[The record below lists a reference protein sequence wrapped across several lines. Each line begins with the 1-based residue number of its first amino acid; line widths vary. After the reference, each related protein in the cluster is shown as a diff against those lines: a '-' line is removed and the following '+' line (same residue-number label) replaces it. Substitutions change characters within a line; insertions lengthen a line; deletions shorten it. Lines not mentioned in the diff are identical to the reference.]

1 MSLDGKIRIYD
12 LARDRVPLGPDGEF
26 DDKDRKKIQA
36 EITRQV
42 LKLSPKYGQFPKT
55 ASSAIDLVAVEEIF
69 KEIDMAALILEA
81 TGQKLP
87 DGRSASS
94 ASSSRPAMRRPEAGA
109 APVLEPPKKTLKIV
123 RRIVQSVETESEED
137 KAKAEEERKQKEQ
150 KDRAE
155 AALTGRWDK
164 IDGTSSSESRSKA
177 EEESAAEVQQE
188 GQESR
193 EELKRFFDQ
202 KSKVNVQPKADYNAA
217 KQLTQVETI
226 SLKPNSGQ
234 PYRVAKP
241 TATAQGIGRKKRR
254 GPAEEEKPKKPRIK
268 REDQGSDQPK
278 EVLVTGPMTIRE
290 LAQTISVSE
299 TQVITYFF
307 MRKIIKTVND
317 MLEKDLVIQYL
328 NDNNYVVVTEGKNIL
343 EHEEL
348 METLIEDEE
357 GGNLIRRP
365 PVVTIMGHVDHG
377 KTTLLDSI
385 RAVKQKVVDTESGG
399 ITQHIR
405 AYSISTKDYDG
416 NDRRITF
423 IDTPGHEAFS
433 AMRKR
438 GAYITDIVVL
448 IVAADDGIKPQTIEC
463 IKHIKEA
470 KVPFLV
476 AVNKVDKPD
485 ANTDK
490 ALGQLAEQGIL
501 VEQYGGKT
509 VCSMISAL
517 KKQNLDDLLEKI
529 LLVADAEL
537 EDVIRSNPNR
547 SAIGTVIEAELSRAK
562 GPLATMLVQNGTLR
576 RGDHIAAG
584 SVSGRVKALYDE
596 NNALLEEAGPS
607 SPVKVLG
614 FSGVPKAGD
623 QFKVYDSAQ
632 EAKIAADE
640 IATKDLDKKRYAGLS
655 TYVSEVIEG
664 QAKELRVII
673 KSDVQ
678 GSAEAIANELCKLS
692 TGEVLVQPI
701 AVESGSI
708 TANDVSLADRTGA
721 VIIGFHVGMDVA
733 TAKLAEK
740 LSVRV
745 KSYEIIYKITEDIE
759 RAALG
764 MHEPEREEVKLGEI
778 EIRKLF
784 LINGRNIAG
793 SFVRSGKIVR
803 GEIARVIRDGVQL
816 YEGRVD
822 YLKRFKDDAKEVKEG
837 FECGLSFEKYND
849 LQEGDIVQCWT
860 VKEVIRTRL

>member
-1 MSLDGKIRIYD
+1 VSLDGKIRIYD
-12 LARDRVPLGPDGEF
+12 LARDRVPLGPNGEF
-26 DDKDRKKIQA
+26 DEKDRKKIQA

-42 LKLSPKYGQFPKT
+42 LALSNKYGQYPKT
-55 ASSAIDLVAVEEIF
+55 ASSAIDAVAVEQIF
-69 KEIDMAALILEA
+69 KEIDMNALVLEA
-81 TGQKLP
+81 TGQAMKS
-87 DGRSASS
+87 GASN
-94 ASSSRPAMRRPEAGA
+94 RPAMRRPVAAATVVEA
-109 APVLEPPKKTLKIV
+109 EPAKKALKIV
-123 RRIVQSVETESEED
+123 RRVVPQDAAAPSAEQLARE
-137 KAKAEEERKQKEQ
+137 EEERKQREAKE
-150 KDRAE
+150 RAE
-155 AALTGRWDK
+155 AALTGKWHE
-164 IDGTSSSESRSKA
+164 IDGDEP
-177 EEESAAEVQQE
+177 EQE
-188 GQESR
+188 QESNQENAQEKR
-193 EELKRFFDQ
+193 EDLKKFFDQ
-202 KSKVNVQPKADYNAA
+202 KHKPAA
-217 KQLTQVETI
+217 APAKPDFSAARQLTQVDAI
-226 SLKPNSGQ
+226 PVRAIGQ

-254 GPAEEEKPKKPRIK
+254 GPAEDDNRPKRPRERREELI
-268 REDQGSDQPK
+268 DTTPK
-278 EVLVTGPMTIRE
+278 EVLVTGPMTVRE
-290 LAQTISVSE
+290 LAQTISAPE

-317 MLEKDLVIQYL
+317 MLERDLVVQYL
-328 NDNNYVVVTEGKNIL
+328 EDNNYLVVTEGKNLL

-357 GGNLIRRP
+357 AGDLIRRP

-385 RAVKQKVVDTESGG
+385 RATKQKVVDQESGG

-405 AYSISTKDYDG
+405 AYSISTQDYDG

-448 IVAADDGIKPQTIEC
+448 IVAADDGIKPQTVEC

-490 ALGQLAEQGIL
+490 ALGQLAEHGII

-547 SAIGTVIEAELSRAK
+547 AAIGTVIEAELSRAK
-562 GPLATMLVQNGTLR
+562 GPLATMLVQNGTLK

-584 SVSGRVKALYDE
+584 AVSGRVKALYDE
-596 NNALLEEAGPS
+596 NNNLLEAAGPS
-607 SPVKVLG
+607 TPVKVLG

-623 QFKVYDSAQ
+623 QFKVYGSAQ
-632 EAKIAADE
+632 EAKQAADE
-640 IATKDLDKKRYAGLS
+640 VAHKELEKKRYAGLAS
-655 TYVSEVIEG
+655 YVSEIQEG
-664 QAKELRVII
+664 QAKELRIII
-673 KSDVQ
+673 KADVQ
-678 GSAEAIANELCKLS
+678 GSAEAIASEVCKLS
-692 TGEVLVQPI
+692 TEEVLVQPI

-708 TANDVSLADRTGA
+708 TANDVMTADRTGA
-721 VIIGFHVGMDVA
+721 VIIGFHMGMDLA

-740 LSVRV
+740 LGVKV

-764 MHEPEREEVKLGEI
+764 MHEPDREEVKLGEI
-778 EIRKLF
+778 EVRKLF
-784 LINGRNIAG
+784 TVNGRKIAG
-793 SFVRSGKIVR
+793 SFVKSGKIVR
-803 GEIARVIRDGVQL
+803 GEIARVLRGGTQL
-816 YEGRVD
+816 YEGKVD
-822 YLKRFKDDAKEVKEG
+822 YLKRFKDDAREVKEG
-837 FECGLSFEKYND
+837 YECGLSFEKYND
-849 LQEGDIVQCWT
+849 LEEGDVIQCWT
-860 VKEVIRTRL
+860 VKEVIRAKL

>member
-1 MSLDGKIRIYD
+1 MVS
-12 LARDRVPLGPDGEF
+12 
-26 DDKDRKKIQA
+26 
-36 EITRQV
+36 
-42 LKLSPKYGQFPKT
+42 
-55 ASSAIDLVAVEEIF
+55 
-69 KEIDMAALILEA
+69 
-81 TGQKLP
+81 
-87 DGRSASS
+87 
-94 ASSSRPAMRRPEAGA
+94 PEAA
-109 APVLEPPKKTLKIV
+109 AAASAELL
-123 RRIVQSVETESEED
+123 
-137 KAKAEEERKQKEQ
+137 AKEEEERKKREVL
-150 KDRAE
+150 DRAE
-155 AALTGRWDK
+155 AALTGRWDQ
-164 IDGTSSSESRSKA
+164 IDGDDAEDDGGKQESSDGEKK
-177 EEESAAEVQQE
+177 
-188 GQESR
+188 ESR
-193 EELKRFFDQ
+193 EDLKRFFDQ
-202 KSKVNVQPKADYNAA
+202 KNKSVTPAQPDFTAA
-217 KQLTQVETI
+217 RQLTQVAAVP
-226 SLKPNSGQ
+226 LKPSYIAGQ

-241 TATAQGIGRKKRR
+241 TAMSQGIGRKRRR
-254 GPAEEEKPKKPRIK
+254 GAPEDDKPRRPRAREEEQVKVPV
-268 REDQGSDQPK
+268 
-278 EVLVTGPMTIRE
+278 EVLVTGPMTVRE
-290 LAQTISVSE
+290 LAQTINVSE

-317 MLEKDLVIQYL
+317 MLEKDLVVKYL
-328 NDNNYVVVTEGKNIL
+328 TENKYVVITEGKNIL
-343 EHEEL
+343 EHEHL

-357 GGNLIRRP
+357 AGDLIRRP

-405 AYSISTKDYDG
+405 AYGITTKDYDG

-448 IVAADDGIKPQTIEC
+448 IVAADDGIKPQTVES

-485 ANTDK
+485 ANIDK
-490 ALGQLAEQGIL
+490 ALGQLAEHGII

-517 KKQNLDDLLEKI
+517 KKENLDDLLEKI

-547 SAIGTVIEAELSRAK
+547 PAIGTVIEAELSRSK
-562 GPLATMLVQNGTLR
+562 GPLATMLVQNGTLK
-576 RGDHIAAG
+576 RGDYIAAG
-584 SVSGRVKALYDE
+584 AVNGRVKALYDE
-596 NNALLEEAGPS
+596 NNNLLEGAGPS
-607 SPVKVLG
+607 TPVKVLG

-623 QFKVYDSAQ
+623 QFKVYASSQ
-632 EAKIAADE
+632 EAKQVSDDIADKE
-640 IATKDLDKKRYAGLS
+640 LEKKRYAGLAS
-655 TYVSEVIEG
+655 YVSEVIEG

-673 KSDVQ
+673 KADVQ
-678 GSAEAIANELCKLS
+678 GSAEAIANEVCKFS
-692 TGEVLVQPI
+692 TEEVLVQPI

-708 TANDVSLADRTGA
+708 TSNDIALADRTGA
-721 VIIGFHVGMDVA
+721 VIIGFHVGMDVS
-733 TAKLAEK
+733 TAKLADK
-740 LSVRV
+740 LKVKV

-764 MHEPEREEVKLGEI
+764 MHEPDREEVKLGEI
-778 EIRKLF
+778 EVRKLF
-784 LINGRNIAG
+784 TINNRSVAG
-793 SFVRSGKIVR
+793 SYVRSGKIVR
-803 GEIARVIRDGVQL
+803 GEIARVSRDGVQL

-849 LQEGDIVQCWT
+849 LQEGDIIQCWT
-860 VKEVIRTRL
+860 VREVVRTRL

>member
-1 MSLDGKIRIYD
+1 MSLDGKLRIYD

-36 EITRQV
+36 EITRLV

-55 ASSAIDLVAVEEIF
+55 ASSAIDAEAVEKIF
-69 KEIDMAALILEA
+69 NEIDMNQLVLEA
-81 TGQKLP
+81 TGKKA
-87 DGRSASS
+87 SASTK
-94 ASSSRPAMRRPEAGA
+94 AAPRRATVSSSPAAAA
-109 APVLEPPKKTLKIV
+109 APEIKKPLKIV
-123 RRIVQSVETESEED
+123 RRMVQQEEVQSPEQL
-137 KAKAEEERKQKEQ
+137 AKLEEERKQREAKE
-150 KDRAE
+150 RAE
-155 AALTGRWDK
+155 AALTGRWSD
-164 IDGTSSSESRSKA
+164 ID
-177 EEESAAEVQQE
+177 EEEDLEAEKAKVTEQQE
-188 GQESR
+188 ENQENR
-193 EELKRFFDQ
+193 EDLKRFFDQ
-202 KSKVNVQPKADYNAA
+202 KHKPVIAPKVDLGVVR
-217 KQLTQVETI
+217 QLTQVE
-226 SLKPNSGQ
+226 SKPGQGVAFGQ

-241 TATAQGIGRKKRR
+241 TAMAQGIGRKKKR
-254 GPAEEEKPKKPRIK
+254 GNAEEEKPRKPRV
-268 REDQGSDQPK
+268 RQEDQAEKAPQ

-290 LAQTISVSE
+290 LAQTINVAE

-328 NDNNYVVVTEGKNIL
+328 NDHNYVVITEGKNIH

-348 METLIEDEE
+348 MDTLIEDEE
-357 GGNLIRRP
+357 GGALIRRP

-385 RAVKQKVVDTESGG
+385 RATKQKVVDTESGG

-405 AYSISTKDYDG
+405 AYSITTKDYDG

-490 ALGQLAEQGIL
+490 ALGQLAEHGII

-547 SAIGTVIEAELSRAK
+547 AAIGTVIEAELSRAK
-562 GPLATMLVQNGTLR
+562 GPLATMLVQNGTLK

-584 SVSGRVKALYDE
+584 AVSGRVKALYDE
-596 NNALLEEAGPS
+596 NNNLLETAGPS
-607 SPVKVLG
+607 TPVKILG

-623 QFKVYDSAQ
+623 QFKVYESSQ
-632 EAKIAADE
+632 EAKAAADD
-640 IATKDLDKKRYAGLS
+640 IASKDLDKKRYAGLS
-655 TYVSEVIEG
+655 SYVSEVKEG

-673 KSDVQ
+673 KADVQ
-678 GSAEAIANELCKLS
+678 GSAEAIANEVCKFS
-692 TGEVLVQPI
+692 TEEVLVQPI

-708 TANDVSLADRTGA
+708 TSNDVALADRTSA

-740 LSVRV
+740 LKVKV

-778 EIRKLF
+778 EVRKLF
-784 LINGRNIAG
+784 TINNRNVAG

-803 GEIARVIRDGVQL
+803 GEIARVFRDGAQL

>member
-1 MSLDGKIRIYD
+1 MSFDGKIRIYD
-12 LARDRVPLGPDGEF
+12 LARERVPLGPNGEF
-26 DDKDRKKIQA
+26 DDKDSKKIQA

-42 LKLSPKYGQFPKT
+42 LKLSNKYGQFPKT
-55 ASSAIDLVAVEEIF
+55 ASSAIDLTAVEQIF
-69 KEIDMAALILEA
+69 KEIDMAQLVAEA
-81 TGQKLP
+81 TGGKAMKS
-87 DGRSASS
+87 GGGA
-94 ASSSRPAMRRPEAGA
+94 ARPAMRRPA
-109 APVLEPPKKTLKIV
+109 APAVEAEPAKKALKIV
-123 RRIVQSVETESEED
+123 RRMVSPEAAAAAEAELA
-137 KAKAEEERKQKEQ
+137 AKEEEERKIREAKE
-150 KDRAE
+150 RAE

-164 IDGTSSSESRSKA
+164 IDSDDAEDQEDEEPDSKQ
-177 EEESAAEVQQE
+177 EEPK
-188 GQESR
+188 ESR
-193 EELKRFFDQ
+193 EDLQKFFEQ
-202 KSKVNVQPKADYNAA
+202 KHKPTAAPKADYSAA
-217 KQLTQVETI
+217 RQLTQVAAI
-226 SLKPNSGQ
+226 PVKPSYIAGQ

-241 TATAQGIGRKKRR
+241 TATSQGIGRKRRR
-254 GPAEEEKPKKPRIK
+254 GQPEEQKKPRER
-268 REDQGSDQPK
+268 REVEVDNSPK
-278 EVLVTGPMTIRE
+278 EVLVTGPMTIRQ
-290 LAQTISVSE
+290 LSQTINVPE
-299 TQVITYFF
+299 TQIITYFF

-317 MLEKDLVIQYL
+317 MLEKDLVVQYL
-328 NDNNYVVVTEGKNIL
+328 EEAGYLVVSEGKNIL
-343 EHEEL
+343 EHEHL
-348 METLIEDEE
+348 MDTLIEDEE
-357 GGNLIRRP
+357 AGDLIRRP

-385 RAVKQKVVDTESGG
+385 RAVKQKVVDQESGG

-405 AYSISTKDYDG
+405 AYGITTKDYDG

-448 IVAADDGIKPQTIEC
+448 IVAADDGIKPQTIES

-490 ALGQLAEQGIL
+490 VLGQLADQGIM

-517 KKQNLDDLLEKI
+517 KKTNLDDLLEKI

-547 SAIGTVIEAELSRAK
+547 PAIGTVIEAELSRAK
-562 GPLATMLVQNGTLR
+562 GPLATMLVQNGTLK

-584 SVSGRVKALYDE
+584 AVSGRVKALYDE
-596 NNALLEEAGPS
+596 NNNLLEAAGPS
-607 SPVKVLG
+607 TPVKVLG

-623 QFKVYDSAQ
+623 QFKVYSSAQ
-632 EAKIAADE
+632 EAKEEADAIADKA
-640 IATKDLDKKRYAGLS
+640 LDKKRYAGLAS
-655 TYVSEVIEG
+655 YVSEVIEG

-673 KSDVQ
+673 KADVQ
-678 GSAEAIANELCKLS
+678 GSAEAIANQICKLS

-708 TANDVSLADRTGA
+708 TANDVMLADRTGA
-721 VIIGFHVGMDVA
+721 VIIGFHMGMDVA
-733 TAKLAEK
+733 TAKLADK
-740 LSVRV
+740 LRVSV

-778 EIRKLF
+778 EVRQLFTVNNRK
-784 LINGRNIAG
+784 IAG
-793 SFVRSGKIVR
+793 SYVRDGKIVR
-803 GEIARVIRDGVQL
+803 GEIARVMRDGVKL

-849 LQEGDIVQCWT
+849 LEEGDIIQCWT